1 MTEHHQEMVNTGR
14 NDFGFGHEDEPIG
27 IVYSEKRRRWAH
39 GWSEYVVIMVALVGA
54 IAVIGA
60 AVPFSPLRMT
70 GAVMI
75 LAAAWAFSRSD
86 RAHKTSVRRELVW
99 DAAGVVLAVGGI
111 LLFGFSW

>member
-1 MTEHHQEMVNTGR
+1 MVNTGR
-14 NDFGFGHEDEPIG
+14 NDYGFGHEDEPIG

-39 GWSEYVVIMVALVGA
+39 GWSEYAVIMLGLLGG

-60 AVPFSPLRMT
+60 AVPFSVLRMT

-75 LAAAWAFSRSD
+75 LAAAFSISRSD

-99 DAAGVVLAVGGI
+99 DAAGVVLAIGGI

>member
-1 MTEHHQEMVNTGR
+1 MGQRQDRGYSW
-14 NDFGFGHEDEPIG
+14 DDEPIG
-27 IVYSEKRRRWAH
+27 SVVSEKRHRWAH
-39 GWSEYVVIMVALVGA
+39 GWSEYVVIMLGLIGG

-60 AVPFSPLRMT
+60 AVPFSALRMT

-75 LAAAWAFSRSD
+75 LAAAFSISRSD

-99 DAAGVVLAVGGI
+99 DAAGVVLAIAGI